1 MITEEPLVHGH
12 TTRHLRSGV
21 TMLLLVGLVLGGA
34 LFGWKAVNSDS
45 SATTSTAAPNAVECG
60 VPPAAVTPAELQV
73 NVYNGTSRNGLA
85 AATAEQVTAQ
95 GFVVL
100 GIDNDPKGERITDVA
115 VIRGAENSASAY
127 LLMAYV
133 PGATFTPDGRADGTL
148 DLVVGDLFQAIT
160 PPAAPPAPAIMC

>member
-1 MITEEPLVHGH
+1 MITEEALVHGH

-21 TMLLLVGLVLGGA
+21 TMLLLVALVLGGA
-34 LFGWKAVNSDS
+34 LFGWKAVNSNS
-45 SATTSTAAPNAVECG
+45 SATRSTAAPSADCG

-85 AATAEQVTAQ
+85 AATAQQVTAQ

-115 VIRGAENSASAY
+115 VIRGAESSANAY

-160 PPAAPPAPAIMC
+160 PPATPPAPAIMC